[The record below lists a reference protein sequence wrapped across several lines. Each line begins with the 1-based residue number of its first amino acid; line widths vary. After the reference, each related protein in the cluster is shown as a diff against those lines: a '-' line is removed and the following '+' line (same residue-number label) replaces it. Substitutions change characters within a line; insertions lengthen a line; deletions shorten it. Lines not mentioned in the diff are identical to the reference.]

1 MHIFYSTELSEG
13 IFTFSDRESIHL
25 SRVLRLNVG
34 STIRVINDSG
44 TLYECSVTEST
55 PKCSRA
61 RIEKEF
67 PGFGKRDYHLHIAIA
82 PTKNN
87 ERFEW
92 FTEKCVEF
100 GIDEITPL
108 MCEFSERSRVN
119 HERLERITV
128 AAMKQSIKACP
139 TKINRVTEFDQF
151 IKNDHRGHRFIA
163 FCDDSFQKESL
174 KQLYRAGHDA
184 TILIGP
190 EGDFSEKEVK
200 KAVEKGFRTV
210 HLGPSR
216 LRTET
221 AGIAA
226 CCTIYL
232 LNQ

>member
-13 IFTFSDRESIHL
+13 IFTFNDQESIHL

-34 STIRVINDSG
+34 STIRVINNSG
-44 TLYECSVTEST
+44 TLYECSITLSD
-55 PKCSRA
+55 PKRSQA
-61 RIEKEF
+61 RVLKEL
-67 PGFGKRDYHLHIAIA
+67 PGFGKRDYNLHIAIA

-92 FTEKCVEF
+92 FAEKCVEL

-108 MCEFSERSRVN
+108 LCEFSERTRVN
-119 HERLERITV
+119 HERLERIAV
-128 AAMKQSIKACP
+128 AAMKQSVKAYP
-139 TKINRVTEFDQF
+139 TLINRTEDFDRF
-151 IKNDHRGHRFIA
+151 MKNNHRGHRFIA
-163 FCDDSFQKESL
+163 ICDDSVCRESL
-174 KQLYRAGHDA
+174 KKLYRAGHDV

-190 EGDFSEKEVK
+190 EGDFSEKEVNM
-200 KAVEKGFRTV
+200 AVDEGFTTV

-226 CCTIYL
+226 CCAIYL